1 MQLYARDGYGQTSM
15 SSIAAALGGSKA
27 TLYKYFPSREALFE
41 TAMVRQPVEFRS
53 LHESETPLKNGS
65 FTESQI
71 VAVLKE
77 GETGVPVAELCR
89 KHGISNATYYQ
100 WKSKYSGVQVSELQR
115 LRELEAENAKLKRM
129 YADLALEN
137 SAIKDVLNR
146 KF

>member
-1 MQLYARDGYGQTSM
+1 MKR
-15 SSIAAALGGSKA
+15 
-27 TLYKYFPSREALFE
+27 SR
-41 TAMVRQPVEFRS
+41 
-53 LHESETPLKNGS
+53 

-77 GETGVPVAELCR
+77 GESGCPVSELCR
-89 KHGISNATYYQ
+89 KHGVSNATYYQ
-100 WKSKYSGVQVSELQR
+100 WKSKYAGVQVSELTR

-137 SAIKDVLNR
+137 AAIKDVLNR